1 MFDFFIKTIVE
12 DGSTTYYPTVAG
24 NIALF
29 VFILLILILATAVS
43 GSLLGSKQP
52 RKMQTKQLV
61 FSALA
66 MALAVVTGLYTVVKL
81 PYGGSITF
89 FRMFFICFIGYLYGP
104 KVGIVTG
111 IAYGLL
117 DMVISPYIVHPI
129 QLLLDYPLA
138 FGSLG
143 LAGFFANKKGGL
155 IKGYILGVF
164 GRYICHLLS
173 GIIFFYMFA
182 PEGSNVVLYSIG
194 YNATYILPE
203 MVATLVILLIPSV
216 QKGLSHVK
224 KMSYDDSIVQQS

>member
-1 MFDFFIKTIVE
+1 MFSFFVNKVVE

-24 NIALF
+24 NIGLF
-29 VFILLILILATAVS
+29 IFILLILILAAVVS
-43 GSLLGSKQP
+43 GSGKKEA
-52 RKMQTKQLV
+52 RKVQTKQLV

-66 MALAVVTGLYTVVKL
+66 MALAAVTGLYTVVKL

-104 KVGIVTG
+104 RVGIITG
-111 IAYGLL
+111 IAYGFL
-117 DMVISPYIVHPI
+117 DMLMSPYVVHPI

-143 LAGFFANKKGGL
+143 LAGFFSKKKGGL

-164 GRYICHLLS
+164 ARYICHLLS

-182 PEGSNVVLYSIG
+182 PEGSNIILYSIG

-203 MVATLVILLIPSV
+203 MVATVGLLLIPAIQV
-216 QKGLSHVK
+216 GLNQVK
-224 KMSYDDSIVQQS
+224 KMSYDDTIVQQS